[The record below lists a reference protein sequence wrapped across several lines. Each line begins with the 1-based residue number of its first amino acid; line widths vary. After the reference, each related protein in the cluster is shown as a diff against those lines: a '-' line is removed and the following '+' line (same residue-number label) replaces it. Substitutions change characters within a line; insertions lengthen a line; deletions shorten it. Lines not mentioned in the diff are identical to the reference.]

1 MILKIGKVHLFDFF
15 YKSTNQQINK
25 SSIHQFINSSIH
37 QFINSSIHQFINSS
51 IHQFND
57 STNQQNLS
65 RAIGINES
73 TIPQINSFTFQTTK
87 YHTICN
93 NKLIN
98 NFLLQL
104 IMNIFVRKR
113 KNN

>member
-1 MILKIGKVHLFDFF
+1 MILKIGKVYLFDFF
-15 YKSTNQQINK
+15 YKPTNQQTN
-25 SSIHQFINSSIH
+25 NST
-37 QFINSSIHQFINSS
+37 IHQFINSS

-65 RAIGINES
+65 RAIGINNS
-73 TIPQINSFTFQTTK
+73 SIQQINSFTFQTTK

-113 KNN
+113 KKN